1 MKQFIVYKWHRDNG
15 TGVISINKDSNSTKI
30 IEQGQRNMK
39 KQGLSDGITWQR
51 HEGNFVSALVAA
63 NRL

>member
-39 KQGLSDGITWQR
+39 KQGLSDGITWQ
-51 HEGNFVSALVAA
+51 
-63 NRL
+63 